1 MFPVEAGGWVIHE
14 TQVGFVRTSSQF
26 LSIAVWMFKSRY
38 RNIIK
43 GFGSTYLTSGQ
54 LNLEQGSVLILVLL
68 R

>member
-1 MFPVEAGGWVIHE
+1 MKRR
-14 TQVGFVRTSSQF
+14 VGFIKTSSLF

-38 RNIIK
+38 TVIK
-43 GFGSTYLTSGQ
+43 GYGSTYLTSGQ